1 MMRTSYIYAGRLERL
16 LAYLI
21 DTILLVVP
29 AMVFAS
35 LLHGDPVVTPL
46 CFLASMAYYTYFT
59 ASRWQATPGKRLLGI
74 YVIRTDH
81 RMITLRDGAER
92 FLAFILPSL
101 PMYTSFIP
109 QQMAPGVSL
118 ALSVA
123 WFASI
128 IYTEERV
135 GMHDRLC
142 HTRVLIG
149 RVG

>member
-1 MMRTSYIYAGRLERL
+1 MRASLVYAGRLERL

-21 DTILLVVP
+21 DTIILVVP
-29 AMVFAS
+29 AMYFAS
-35 LLHGDPVVTPL
+35 ILHGDAIATPL

-74 YVIRTDH
+74 YIIRTDN
-81 RMITLRDGAER
+81 RMLTYRDGAER
-92 FLAFILPSL
+92 FLAFMLPSL
-101 PMYTSFIP
+101 PMYASFIP
-109 QQMAPGVSL
+109 ANVAPGLSL
-118 ALSVA
+118 TLSIV

-128 IYTEERV
+128 LYTEERV
-135 GMHDRLC
+135 GLHDRIC

>member
-1 MMRTSYIYAGRLERL
+1 MMPTSLIYAGRLERL

-21 DTILLVVP
+21 DTIILVVP
-29 AMVFAS
+29 AMYFAS
-35 LLHGDPVVTPL
+35 LLHGDPIVTPL
-46 CFLASMAYYTYFT
+46 CFIASLAYYSYFT

-74 YVIRTDH
+74 YIIRTDN
-81 RMITLRDGAER
+81 RMLNLRDGAER

-109 QQMAPGVSL
+109 PDMAPGVSL
-118 ALSVA
+118 ALSIA

-128 IYTEERV
+128 LYTEERM
-135 GMHDRLC
+135 GMHDRIC

>member
-1 MMRTSYIYAGRLERL
+1 MKKSLVYAGRLERL

-21 DTILLVVP
+21 DTIILVVP
-29 AMVFAS
+29 AMYFAS
-35 LLHGDPVVTPL
+35 ILRGDPVVTPL
-46 CFLASMAYYTYFT
+46 CFLASLGYYTYFT

-81 RMITLRDGAER
+81 RALTYRDGVER

-109 QQMAPGVSL
+109 AEMAPGMSL
-118 ALSVA
+118 ALSIV

-128 IYTEERV
+128 VYTEERV

-149 RVG
+149 KVGG